1 MNNKV
6 KDIVIKSINDFNEQL
21 ESDEILGVDEN
32 TILFGEGST
41 LDSLG
46 LVNLIVSIEENIEED
61 LGITISLANEETI
74 SGESSPFS
82 TVGTLI
88 TYLSKQLN

>member
-1 MNNKV
+1 MNNV
-6 KDIVIKSINDFNEQL
+6 RDIVIISIHEFNEQL
-21 ESDEILGVDEN
+21 ESDTRLGVNEN
-32 TILFGEGST
+32 TILFGEGSM

-61 LGITISLANEETI
+61 LGVTISLANEETI